1 MILMTISRS
10 DTASIQVG
18 RFISER
24 RKDLRLTQDELA
36 KRVGISRLSIIHI
49 ESGRSN
55 ARLSTIVGILNVLKI
70 CLEAREQSYER
81 RASGDDGQAN

>member
-10 DTASIQVG
+10 DTASVQVG

-70 CLEAREQSYER
+70 
-81 RASGDDGQAN
+81 

>member
-70 CLEAREQSYER
+70 CLEAKEQSYER
-81 RASGDDGQAN
+81 RAPGDDGQAN

>member
-81 RASGDDGQAN
+81 RAPGDDR

>member
-10 DTASIQVG
+10 DTASVQVG

>member
-81 RASGDDGQAN
+81 RASGDDRQAN

>member
-1 MILMTISRS
+1 MTISRS

-81 RASGDDGQAN
+81 RAPGDDR